1 MQYQVQKVQEGLF
14 TSLLSGIN
22 TRFQVKPS
30 TFSQYRDKPV
40 EFITMVLG
48 ETLTSDMITLI
59 DAVHQNQVVVAKSGN
74 AVGKTFVAARI
85 AVWWLLCFQEC
96 QIYTCAAP
104 PEGNLRRLLW
114 GEIGNLIEKNHD
126 LFIDVDIKTLHLSK
140 SANSF
145 LTGVSIPASGT
156 ASQKEARFSGKHSPN
171 LLFICDEADGI
182 PDEVYKGIESCM
194 SGGHARLLCM
204 FNPRAEMGHVYRLER
219 EGRAKVVELSAFNH
233 PNVLKGKDC
242 IPGAVT
248 RAVTVRRINQWCRP
262 LTTKEQPDNNCFQL
276 PVFLED
282 ARAIDQAGRVFQPLQ
297 PGWYKIMEP
306 AFSYMVLGQY
316 PAQASTQLISRE
328 WIDRA
333 RSRWEAYVAE
343 HGEIPPIGTAA
354 VMGLDVG
361 EFGTDAN
368 VVCCRYGGYIERL
381 VAWSGVDTIVTGNRA
396 VEEYKARRV
405 RFCNVDATGVGAG
418 VAPQMRGGGC
428 RANAVKVASSP
439 TEKTDLGEFKNLRS
453 QLWWSCREWLRTD
466 PGAMLPPDEPLLEE
480 LICPTYEVRNGKIE
494 IMQKATMRELLKRS
508 PDRADALCLTFFQPA
523 LLFPHL

>member
-1 MQYQVQKVQEGLF
+1 
-14 TSLLSGIN
+14 
-22 TRFQVKPS
+22 
-30 TFSQYRDKPV
+30 
-40 EFITMVLG
+40 MVLG

-104 PEGNLRRLLW
+104 PEG
-114 GEIGNLIEKNHD
+114 
-126 LFIDVDIKTLHLSK
+126 
-140 SANSF
+140 
-145 LTGVSIPASGT
+145 
-156 ASQKEARFSGKHSPN
+156 
-171 LLFICDEADGI
+171 
-182 PDEVYKGIESCM
+182 M

-204 FNPRAEMGHVYRLER
+204 FNPRAELGHVYRLER

-233 PNVLKGKDC
+233 PNVLTGEDH

-262 LTTKEQPDNNCFQL
+262 LAAKEQPDNNCFQL
-276 PVFLED
+276 PVFLEE
-282 ARAIDQAGRVFQPLQ
+282 ARAIDQAGKVFQPLQ
-297 PGWYKIMEP
+297 PGWYKITEP

-328 WIDRA
+328 WLDRA
-333 RSRWEAYVAE
+333 RSRWDAYVAE
-343 HGEIPPIGTAA
+343 HGEIPPAGTAA

-368 VVCCRYGGYIERL
+368 VVCCRYGGYTERL
-381 VAWSGVDTIVTGNRA
+381 VVWSGVGDTLVTGNRA
-396 VEEYKARRV
+396 VEEYQAHRV
-405 RFCNVDATGVGAG
+405 RYCNVDATGVGAG
-418 VAPQMRGGGC
+418 VAPQMRERRC

-466 PGAMLPPDEPLLEE
+466 PGAMLPPDEMLLEE
-480 LICPTYEVRNGKIE
+480 LSCPTYEVRNGKIE
-494 IMQKATMRELLKRS
+494 IIQKTTMRELLKRS
-508 PDRADALCLTFFQPA
+508 PDRADALCLTFFQPS
-523 LLFPHL
+523 LLFPYL